1 LASNY
6 DNSAWFYDRLSRV
19 VFGRALIKAQTTFL
33 HLIPANARVLIA
45 GGGTGWIIEELAKI
59 HPSGLHITYVEL
71 SKNMLALARKRNVG
85 NNTVIYI
92 NAPVE
97 DAGLNQSFD
106 ALITPFLLD
115 SLPVPV
121 LHKVIST
128 CYSLLKPGSLW
139 LNTDFQL
146 SGKWWQKPLLN
157 SMYLFFKIIGCVDT
171 VELPEIKKQFVVQGL
186 KPINEQVFFGEFI
199 VSMVYRK

>member
-1 LASNY
+1 
-6 DNSAWFYDRLSRV
+6 V
-19 VFGRALIKAQTTFL
+19 VFGRALVRAQTTFL
-33 HLIPANARVLIA
+33 HLIPANAHMLIA
-45 GGGTGWIIEELAKI
+45 GGGTGWIIEELTKI

-71 SKNMLALARKRNVG
+71 SENMLKLARKRNAG
-85 NNTVIYI
+85 GNTVIYI

-97 DAGLNQSFD
+97 DAGLSQSFD
-106 ALITPFLLD
+106 AVLTPFLLD
-115 SLPVPV
+115 SLPAPI
-121 LHKVIST
+121 LHKVINT

-171 VELPEIKKQFVVQGL
+171 VELPEIKKQLAIQGL
-186 KPINEQVFFGEFI
+186 KSINEQAFFGEFI
-199 VSMVYRK
+199 VATVYKR